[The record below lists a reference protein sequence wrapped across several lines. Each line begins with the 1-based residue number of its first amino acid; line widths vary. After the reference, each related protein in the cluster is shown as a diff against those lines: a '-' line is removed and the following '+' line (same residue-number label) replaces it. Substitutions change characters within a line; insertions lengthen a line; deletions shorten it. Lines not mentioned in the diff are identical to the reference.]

1 MANGSAT
8 NGPPSP
14 ADSITQV
21 YAVNRH
27 GTVTMPTREAGV
39 ESPSLFATCAA
50 AEWYCRQAT
59 VLRHGEVAE
68 FGRQFTTCLTRLAPE
83 VEGMTERLDPGD
95 VEAGTALAAVRMARV
110 RMGCPEAPGLMGE
123 SERVGDLALSVGALV
138 HHREKL
144 TAALEAR

>member
-1 MANGSAT
+1 MVNSTAPK
-8 NGPPSP
+8 GPPVGST
-14 ADSITQV
+14 AQA

-27 GTVTMPTREAGV
+27 GTVTKSPGEAGA
-39 ESPSLFATCAA
+39 ELPSLFAICAA
-50 AEWYCRQAT
+50 ATWYCRQAT

-68 FGRQFTTCLTRLAPE
+68 FGEQFTACLDQLVPE
-83 VEGMTERLDPGD
+83 VEGMAERLDPGD